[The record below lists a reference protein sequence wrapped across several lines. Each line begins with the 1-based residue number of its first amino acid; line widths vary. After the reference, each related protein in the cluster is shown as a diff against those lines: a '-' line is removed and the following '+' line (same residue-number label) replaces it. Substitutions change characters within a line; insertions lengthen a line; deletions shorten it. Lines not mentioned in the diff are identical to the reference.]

1 MIRTSQTKSLFRL
14 SHPVLVNKMFLL
26 APGQPGVIDPP
37 HSRGPSF
44 FARIARLPEPAGEHP
59 TVVVFSPPNSNT
71 MKASLYFPLVLC
83 FSSEVFSEIPSEKVS
98 LLNDWILGLQSK
110 GWRVYSQNDEDGV
123 IQEIFNHFGTTNKVY
138 VEFGASD
145 GKECNT
151 RFLR

>member
-1 MIRTSQTKSLFRL
+1 M
-14 SHPVLVNKMFLL
+14 
-26 APGQPGVIDPP
+26 
-37 HSRGPSF
+37 
-44 FARIARLPEPAGEHP
+44 
-59 TVVVFSPPNSNT
+59 VVFSPPNSNT

-123 IQEIFNHFGTTNKVY
+123 IQEIFNHIGTTNKVY